1 MTSVLI
7 VLSAADSWTLKDGSK
22 HPTGYWAEELVEPHR
37 IFSAAGWGI
46 TIASPGGQK
55 PTVDKAS
62 LGFFGGMPR
71 KTRALAAYLAE
82 NRDEIDHPKPLAEIE
97 VLDFDAVF
105 YPGGHGPMEDLSHD
119 VESGRII
126 STAMSVGIPLA
137 LLCHAPAAAFAARNE
152 DGTWPFAGYVM
163 TGLSNAEEKFNRLA
177 DKAPWLLEDRLIDE
191 GAKYVKGPVPL
202 APYIAVDR
210 NLYTGQN
217 PASAGKLARRI
228 IADFAEPA
236 MRISVQ
242 KKISASPGAVY
253 EVISDVASIGDRSP
267 EAIGATWLRGRR
279 RFIGH
284 NRIGLLY
291 RWSTLCTVTEDKPG
305 TTFEFYASWP
315 SMTTWR
321 YELASVK
328 GGTEVTET
336 MTKAGAQYAPIRW
349 TQNLVGVRDR
359 GAHLRAGM
367 QTTLDRLAAHFDAET
382 GAGSRRQ
389 ATLPSRDASASP
401 YAAPAPKG

>member
-1 MTSVLI
+1 
-7 VLSAADSWTLKDGSK
+7 
-22 HPTGYWAEELVEPHR
+22 
-37 IFSAAGWGI
+37 
-46 TIASPGGQK
+46 
-55 PTVDKAS
+55 
-62 LGFFGGMPR
+62 
-71 KTRALAAYLAE
+71 
-82 NRDEIDHPKPLAEIE
+82 
-97 VLDFDAVF
+97 
-105 YPGGHGPMEDLSHD
+105 
-119 VESGRII
+119 
-126 STAMSVGIPLA
+126 
-137 LLCHAPAAAFAARNE
+137 
-152 DGTWPFAGYVM
+152 
-163 TGLSNAEEKFNRLA
+163 
-177 DKAPWLLEDRLIDE
+177 
-191 GAKYVKGPVPL
+191 
-202 APYIAVDR
+202 
-210 NLYTGQN
+210 
-217 PASAGKLARRI
+217 
-228 IADFAEPA
+228 

-242 KKISASPGAVY
+242 KIISASPEAVY

-291 RWSTLCTVTEDKPG
+291 RWSTLCTVTENKPG

-367 QTTLDRLAAHFDAET
+367 QTTLDRLAAHFDTET
-382 GAGSRRQ
+382 GATRSRS
-389 ATLPSRDASASP
+389 LCEKES
-401 YAAPAPKG
+401 